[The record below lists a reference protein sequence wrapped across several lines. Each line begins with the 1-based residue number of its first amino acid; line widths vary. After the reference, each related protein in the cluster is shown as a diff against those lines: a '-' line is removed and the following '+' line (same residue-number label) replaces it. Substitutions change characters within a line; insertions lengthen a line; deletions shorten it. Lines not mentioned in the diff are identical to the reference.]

1 MNTRILISL
10 VIVLSIGFFSCS
22 DTVDNSI
29 TFQNLAS
36 KDVYVNF
43 RGSRVEVPN
52 GSTVTLKE
60 IDRGEFEYETIY
72 EIPAGT
78 TGSSVEGEGAGTII
92 MDAGIKVLVIYTSTF
107 IEGEYT
113 LYVSVTT
120 SADQTVEVDPNPIGP

>member
-1 MNTRILISL
+1 MNTKIIFSFLIL
-10 VIVLSIGFFSCS
+10 LSVGFLSCS

-29 TFQNLAS
+29 TFQNMAS
-36 KDVYVNF
+36 NNVYVNF

-52 GSTVTLKE
+52 GSTITLNE
-60 IDRGEFEYETIY
+60 IDKGEFEYETIY

-92 MDAGIKVLVIYTSTF
+92 MDAGIKVLVLYTITF

-120 SADQTVEVDPNPIGP
+120 SADQTVDPIGP

>member
-1 MNTRILISL
+1 MNTKILISL

-36 KDVYVNF
+36 NDVYVNF

-60 IDRGEFEYETIY
+60 IDRGEFQYETIY
-72 EIPAGT
+72 EIPAGS
-78 TGSSVEGEGAGTII
+78 TGSSVVGDGGGAII